1 MKHRLAIVA
10 TAAILVA
17 LAVPGIASAADVQV
31 VSGKVIGTHGMLL
44 VASSNGMTVYT
55 FDKDVAGSGT
65 SACTGGCLT
74 RWPAL
79 TVAAGATPAGGS
91 GVTGTL
97 ATITRADNGA
107 IQVTY
112 DGKPLYFFAN
122 DTAPGDA
129 NGIYPGW
136 QAVVLTAS
144 VPSATAAPT
153 AAPQAAT
160 SPAATPPPT
169 STAPGDHGRSPA
181 DSPLPVLLLASVAV
195 IGFAGALR
203 HMAVA
208 RT

>member
-10 TAAILVA
+10 TAAILLA
-17 LAVPGIASAADVQV
+17 LAVPGIATAADVQIV
-31 VSGKVIGTHGMLL
+31 TGKVIGTHGTLL

-74 RWPAL
+74 TWPAL
-79 TVAAGATPAGGS
+79 TVAAGATPTGGS

-97 ATITRADNGA
+97 GTITRADDGA

-112 DGKPLYFFAN
+112 DGKPLYFFSH
-122 DTAPGDA
+122 DTVPGDT

-136 QAVVLTAS
+136 QAVALTAA
-144 VPSATAAPT
+144 V
-153 AAPQAAT
+153 
-160 SPAATPPPT
+160 PPT
-169 STAPGDHGRSPA
+169 TSTVPDGHGPSPV
-181 DSPLPVLLLASVAV
+181 DSPMSVLLVASVAA

-203 HMAVA
+203 RLVVV